1 MVLTDSMLAAAF
13 AFRATKPWEELT
25 DSDVFAVHLS
35 TGETGYCSI
44 MGNAGEHHSLG
55 FYIGEKGFATF
66 LNTLS
71 LSKIDFMQA
80 QSAVQRFDCINCDFM
95 NADAIAPEMKQVI
108 RGYAEAH
115 GVKVPRPFGWPDFT
129 RFTPHKAQWFITQ
142 ELDGLLITEALRAAT
157 FLVERLNK
165 ERGFEE
171 IGFDP
176 KGNYPTNKGGKSV
189 PLLVPK
195 ADGSYELSTTK
206 LPALVK
212 ETYST
217 PSFTNDILSHQI
229 KNLPTHGTL
238 ECRLIYLP
246 TPAKGN
252 DPEEVPYFPAMMLC
266 MDSESGMLQPI
277 SMSEPDEDFQQM
289 LNDFARMLLTQYGTR
304 PVEIKVSDEQTE
316 HLFKDFC
323 KKCNISLKKKKA
335 LPDLDE
341 TYEGVMEMFLNM
353 M

>member
-25 DSDVFAVHLS
+25 DSDVFAVRLS

-55 FYIGEKGFATF
+55 FYIGEKGFVTF

-71 LSKIDFMQA
+71 LSKIDFLNA
-80 QSAVQRFDCINCDFM
+80 QSAVQKFDCINCDFM
-95 NADAIAPEMKQVI
+95 NADAMPPEIKQVI
-108 RGYAEAH
+108 RAYAEAH
-115 GVKVPRPFGWPDFT
+115 GIKVPRPFGWPDFI
-129 RFTPHKAQWFITQ
+129 RFAPHKAQWFITQ

-157 FLVERLNK
+157 FLIERLKK
-165 ERGFEE
+165 ERCFEE
-171 IGFDP
+171 MGFDP
-176 KGNYPTNKGGKSV
+176 KSNYPTNKGGKSV

-195 ADGSYELSTTK
+195 TDESYELSTTK

-238 ECRLIYLP
+238 ECRLIYSLAPVSDDDPEEAPYFPPIMLCIDSESSMLLP
-246 TPAKGN
+246 TPTSK
-252 DPEEVPYFPAMMLC
+252 
-266 MDSESGMLQPI
+266 
-277 SMSEPDEDFQQM
+277 PDENFQQV
-289 LNDFARMLLTQYGTR
+289 LNDFAHILLTDYGTR
-304 PVEIKVSDEQTE
+304 PIKIKVSDEQTE

-323 KKCNISLKKKKA
+323 KKCNISLQKEKT
-335 LPDLDE
+335 LSNLDE
-341 TYEGVMEMFLNM
+341 TYQEMMGLFLNM
-353 M
+353 I